1 MKGAPRPRPP
11 KGQSWRCSYAC
22 SSPCSTPCVHIL
34 LTSQCHLHAAQQCHF
49 PVSIMARS
57 KSKNWT
63 LHRRFSQSRWAAG
76 IKVHKLRAAVQAGG
90 GRPEC
95 QSTAHTHHA
104 ALSAGAQLHDN
115 PCHQPQCAL
124 INAWLIRETRSLLWR
139 KKDYYKFQ
147 LFFLL
152 FLQMSGKKQYFE
164 RIMTQMNTSTSM
176 TVPFSAEPA
185 AVAGKQTADGVMLC
199 IQWLHLDNNSTRLD
213 HFLHLKSF
221 PGS

>member
-57 KSKNWT
+57 ESKNWT

-115 PCHQPQCAL
+115 PCHQPQCTL

-147 LFFLL
+147 LFFFIIPPNLR
-152 FLQMSGKKQYFE
+152 KK
-164 RIMTQMNTSTSM
+164 
-176 TVPFSAEPA
+176 TVFWENYDSDEY
-185 AVAGKQTADGVMLC
+185 
-199 IQWLHLDNNSTRLD
+199 LHLYDCSLLSRTCSSCWQTDGRRSD
-213 HFLHLKSF
+213 VVYTVTAFR
-221 PGS
+221 